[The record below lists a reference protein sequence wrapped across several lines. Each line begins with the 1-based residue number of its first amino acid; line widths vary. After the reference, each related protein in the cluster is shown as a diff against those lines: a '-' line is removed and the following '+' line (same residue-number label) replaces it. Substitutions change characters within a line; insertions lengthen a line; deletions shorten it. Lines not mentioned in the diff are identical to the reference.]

1 MDVEQE
7 DRTLRIIMIIS
18 FIGMIDSIYLSY
30 LHHLVD
36 GGGGCPTQN
45 LPGLDCGVVLAS
57 SQSKLLGLPVA
68 WFGVLG
74 FVGLFGLSFD
84 RYLNMDLE
92 RTYYN
97 TILLPV
103 TGLIGTVFGIYLTYV
118 EAVILEEYCPFC
130 LIAFALT
137 LGATFFALKT
147 YGPELVSQLKMQA
160 EPVDEEPVD
169 EEPINEE
176 PVEMEKSNTTNVTNI
191 YNISDTVINRS
202 KIGNTEDEK
211 E

>member
-1 MDVEQE
+1 MDIEQE
-7 DRTLRIIMIIS
+7 DRTLRIIMILS